1 MSDHISSFLLE
12 HGSHISYMKPKY
24 VTVQK
29 HCINESFLVTI
40 PYSIARAIPIAKGD
54 IMKTSLDSKK
64 RVIMEKA

>member
-1 MSDHISSFLLE
+1 
-12 HGSHISYMKPKY
+12 MKPKY